1 MVSHRWTALVFGL
14 LLVIVSTSGALIVYE
29 PEMLRASNSE
39 LFRTTPADGPVTFS
53 EAIDAVGRADPE
65 FGIADVVAE
74 GRGLSAGLSRG

>member
-1 MVSHRWTALVFGL
+1 LLVVSHRWTALVFGL

-53 EAIDAVGRADPE
+53 EAIDAVGPGVRHRRC
-65 FGIADVVAE
+65 VAE
-74 GRGLSAGLSRG
+74 GRGLSAGLSRA